1 MTHKKYKQYIMLL
14 TLSIALYLIIYQKHY
29 IEKITNNFLYL
40 EEMTL
45 PPDKEIKR

>member
-1 MTHKKYKQYIMLL
+1 MTPKKYKQYTMLL
-14 TLSIALYLIIYQKHY
+14 TLFLALFLIINQKHY
-29 IEKITNNFLYL
+29 IEEITNNLLYL